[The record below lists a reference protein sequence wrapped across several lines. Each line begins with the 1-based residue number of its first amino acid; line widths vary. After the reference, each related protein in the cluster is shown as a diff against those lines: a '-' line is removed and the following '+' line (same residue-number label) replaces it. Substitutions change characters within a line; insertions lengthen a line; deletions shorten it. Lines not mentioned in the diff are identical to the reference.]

1 MNYMTRNRLLSLVF
15 TLFIT
20 NTIFGQLNNCINTK
34 EHPLI
39 EEIIDS
45 VKSNI
50 NYKSILAYTV
60 IKGDKIGL
68 SRSKVLTLA
77 YAWAA
82 CNRIMDIN
90 QRKDEEIKYLEAI
103 LEEREFQSLKTHMG
117 KPNLIFSN
125 NHGAYFYQSFSGF
138 DNLNGGFKK
147 SER

>member
-1 MNYMTRNRLLSLVF
+1 MNNNNSKKLLGLVF
-15 TLFIT
+15 ALFIT
-20 NTIFGQLNNCINTK
+20 KSIFGQLNNCINTK

-45 VKSNI
+45 VKTKR
-50 NYKSILAYTV
+50 NYNSLLAYTV
-60 IKGDKIGL
+60 IKGNKIGL
-68 SRSKVLTLA
+68 SRSKVLNLA

-82 CNRIMDIN
+82 CKRIMDIN

>member
-15 TLFIT
+15 ALFIS

-45 VKSNI
+45 VKTKR
-50 NYKSILAYTV
+50 NYNSVLAYTV

-68 SRSKVLTLA
+68 SRIKVLNLA

-82 CNRIMDIN
+82 CKSIKDIN
-90 QRKDEEIKYLEAI
+90 QRKDEERKYLDAI
-103 LEEREFQSLKTHMG
+103 LGIKEFEKLT
-117 KPNLIFSN
+117 
-125 NHGAYFYQSFSGF
+125 AYKEKEKYE
-138 DNLNGGFKK
+138 KK
-147 SER
+147 

>member
-45 VKSNI
+45 VKTNR
-50 NYKSILAYTV
+50 NYNSILAYTV

-68 SRSKVLTLA
+68 SRSKILNLA

-82 CNRIMDIN
+82 CKRIMDIN
-90 QRKDEEIKYLEAI
+90 QRKDEERKYLDAI
-103 LEEREFQSLKTHMG
+103 LDDRDFKALT
-117 KPNLIFSN
+117 
-125 NHGAYFYQSFSGF
+125 AYLEKRQI
-138 DNLNGGFKK
+138 
-147 SER
+147 

>member
-1 MNYMTRNRLLSLVF
+1 MNYNNLKNLLGLVF

-45 VKSNI
+45 VKTNR
-50 NYKSILAYTV
+50 NYNSILAYTV

-68 SRSKVLTLA
+68 ARSTVLNLA

-82 CNRIMDIN
+82 CKRIMDLN
-90 QRKDEEIKYLEAI
+90 QRKDEEREYLDAILDDRDFKALTAYLEKRQI
-103 LEEREFQSLKTHMG
+103 
-117 KPNLIFSN
+117 
-125 NHGAYFYQSFSGF
+125 
-138 DNLNGGFKK
+138 
-147 SER
+147 

>member
-45 VKSNI
+45 VKTNR
-50 NYKSILAYTV
+50 NYNSILAYTV

-68 SRSKVLTLA
+68 ARSTVLNLA

-82 CNRIMDIN
+82 CKRIKDIN
-90 QRKDEEIKYLEAI
+90 QRKDEECKYLDAI
-103 LEEREFQSLKTHMG
+103 LGIKEFEKLT
-117 KPNLIFSN
+117 
-125 NHGAYFYQSFSGF
+125 AYKEKEKYE
-138 DNLNGGFKK
+138 KK
-147 SER
+147 

>member
-15 TLFIT
+15 ALFIS

-45 VKSNI
+45 VKTKR
-50 NYKSILAYTV
+50 NYNSVLAYTV

-68 SRSKVLTLA
+68 SRIKVLNLA

-82 CNRIMDIN
+82 CKSFKDIN
-90 QRKDEEIKYLEAI
+90 QRKDEERKYLDAI
-103 LEEREFQSLKTHMG
+103 LGIKEFEKLT
-117 KPNLIFSN
+117 
-125 NHGAYFYQSFSGF
+125 AYKEKEKYE
-138 DNLNGGFKK
+138 KK
-147 SER
+147 